1 MAFWDQWTKKSG
13 KPPKA
18 DIPNRTEEENFAFQV
33 LQSRLESVHG
43 ETARR
48 YAEMYTL
55 KRFIEGDQ
63 WSMQLRA
70 SRVQPM
76 TDNICAAV
84 VEKYVSFFT
93 RTMPKDRIPTRPDIE
108 RMLSEK
114 TPTIDEEEI
123 SKGYEKE
130 QHDNDLRLELL
141 RAVKY
146 EDNDYVQ
153 EVMTAA
159 FNSLGLRNGYLR
171 VVGDESAGKIKIT
184 SLNPFHSRI
193 FWKNDDYTKIDG
205 YCNVSMRSVHS
216 IFEEWGKIVSE
227 EDLDIRIDKQKT
239 YIGMARFYDAW
250 LNGKEKDGRF
260 YLWNITMCGG
270 HIFRNKKYYFDK
282 EIEAVIILPSIKRS
296 NEPDGRSMIED
307 IVDYRDPDNGLQMMR
322 NKLWSDMMDIV
333 RYAPNN
339 IFLGIGT
346 NIGDKEFPT
355 GTEPYLIEIGREQDI
370 RALDLAKP
378 LLKFEQLLQDNLKA
392 IDDKTGM
399 PRAAFGDLSSI
410 DLATGIGLT
419 TAFESA
425 TARLQLVAKNWQIG
439 LEKMNKYIFMWA
451 EYLHPDLK
459 EIVGGKYQ
467 TEVKFGK
474 MQPRDLALYSTVIIN
489 QMNAKLIS
497 MEQSM
502 MELDLVDSP
511 RQEMVKIANEQNNEW
526 LNPELAIQKI
536 QTRAQIESIK
546 AQAEAAKAKSAQS
559 PTSEMSAQPN
569 AGASPDALPG
579 SEPALAAS
587 QNQFG
592 MPQPM
597 SQPGV
602 AGGKQVQYPFPP
614 PTYPNNA

>member
-1 MAFWDQWTKKSG
+1 MAFWDKWTNDS
-13 KPPKA
+13 KA
-18 DIPNRTEEENFAFQV
+18 PAINIARRSEKDELAYKILMA
-33 LQSRLESVHG
+33 RLASIAG
-43 ETARR
+43 ETAKR
-48 YAEMYTL
+48 YSEMYTL

-63 WSMQLRA
+63 WSTQSRGSRA
-70 SRVQPM
+70 QPI

-84 VEKYVSFFT
+84 VEKYSSFFT

-108 RMLSEK
+108 RMLAEE

-130 QHDNDLRLELL
+130 QRDNDLRLELL
-141 RAVKY
+141 RSVKY
-146 EDNDYVQ
+146 EDNDYTQ
-153 EVMTAA
+153 EIMAAA

-171 VVGDESAGKIKIT
+171 VVGDEASGKIKLT

-193 FWKNDDYTKIDG
+193 FWRSDDYSKIDG
-205 YCNVSMRSVHS
+205 YCNISMRSIHS
-216 IFEEWGKIVSE
+216 VFEEWGKIVAE
-227 EDLDIRIDKQKT
+227 EDLDIRVDKQKT
-239 YIGMARFYDAW
+239 YIGMARYYDAW
-250 LNGKEKDGRF
+250 LNGKESGDKY

-270 HIFRNKKYYFDK
+270 HILRNKKYFFDK
-282 EIEAVIILPSIKRS
+282 EIEAVIVLPSIKRS

-307 IVDYRDPDNGLQMMR
+307 IVDVRDPDNGLQMMR

-355 GTEPYLIEIGREQDI
+355 GSEPYLIEIGREQDI

-378 LLKFEQLLQDNLKA
+378 LIKFEQLLQDNLKA

-451 EYLHPDLK
+451 EYLHPELK
-459 EIVGGKYQ
+459 EVVANKYQ

-489 QMNAKLIS
+489 QKNANLIS
-497 MEQSM
+497 TEQSM
-502 MELDLVDSP
+502 AELDIIDSP

-526 LNPELAIQKI
+526 LNPELALQKL
-536 QTRAQIESIK
+536 QTRAQLESIQ
-546 AQAEAAKAKSAQS
+546 AQIEAQKAKQ
-559 PTSEMSAQPN
+559 SEMQKQPN
-569 AGASPDALPG
+569 AGASPDVQSSG
-579 SEPALAAS
+579 EPALAAS

-592 MPQPM
+592 VPQPM
-597 SQPGV
+597 SQPGA
-602 AGGKQVQYPFPP
+602 AGGKQVSYPFPP
-614 PTYPNNA
+614 PTYNF